1 MLTSSPGGPEGHA
14 QVSHVLDLETRIS
27 KQKNLLGD
35 LWQMFAYN
43 FTFWFCP
50 IEKKKIPFKYSYI
63 LPCSLKYSQAFPFKT
78 AMLLT
83 TCAVKNPG

>member
-50 IEKKKIPFKYSYI
+50 IEKKMALRYQPKTPLSYRTYI
-63 LPCSLKYSQAFPFKT
+63 GL
-78 AMLLT
+78 
-83 TCAVKNPG
+83 VI